1 MTTPT
6 APPDAAPTATLDE
19 AVEAIRLRLAGW
31 ANQLAARFAAPVYL
45 VGSALTTTS
54 PRDIDVRVVLDDDAF
69 EARYGV
75 SAAEWARE
83 MWGTWSA
90 GSLRW
95 GADMAKLNA
104 QAVKAFAWN
113 LDVQVHP
120 EIAAVRH
127 ADCPRLRLDALRE
140 GPDFVMAD
148 APPPGWPPR

>member
-6 APPDAAPTATLDE
+6 APPDAAPIATLDE
-19 AVEAIRLRLAGW
+19 AVEAIRLRLTGW

-75 SAAEWARE
+75 SAAQWARE

-127 ADCPRLRLDALRE
+127 ADRPRLRLDALRE

-148 APPPGWPPR
+148 EPPPGWPSR